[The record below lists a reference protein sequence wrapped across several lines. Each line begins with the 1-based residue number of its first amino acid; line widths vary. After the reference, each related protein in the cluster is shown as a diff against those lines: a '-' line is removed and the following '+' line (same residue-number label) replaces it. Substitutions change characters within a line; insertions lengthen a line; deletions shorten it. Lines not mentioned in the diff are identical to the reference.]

1 MKRIL
6 LLLILI
12 TSFIT
17 KSQTINFHPSSSP
30 AEIVFLTKA
39 AQKYINDDYVTII
52 YQPYSPLNRAFNGV
66 TYQYNKYLY
75 QISLSVFRT
84 DNILRTWALFH
95 EVGHI
100 IDFHKGRLEQMP
112 IRWKGEEYKEY
123 LDWKDR
129 PWEKSAEKHARKLW
143 KDIMG
148 FPAPFELLNSSEIEF
163 KCEHK

>member
-1 MKRIL
+1 MKYA
-6 LLLILI
+6 LLILTLI
-12 TSFIT
+12 TSFFVN
-17 KSQTINFHPSSSP
+17 SQTINFHPSSS
-30 AEIVFLTKA
+30 ASEIVLLTKA
-39 AQKYINDDYVTII
+39 ADKYIHDDKVTII

-84 DNILRTWALFH
+84 DNLLRTWALFH
-95 EVGHI
+95 EIGHI

-112 IRWKGEEYKEY
+112 IRWKGNEYKEY

-129 PWEKSAEKHARKLW
+129 PWEKSAEKHAKKLW

-148 FPAPFELLNSSEIEF
+148 SPVPFELLNASVIEF